1 VRLARDGYDLALVQR
16 GGAAGVRDAVEGLG
30 RRASVHRTDLSDPDA
45 AQACVGEVIGEHGRL
60 DALVL
65 NAGTIERHDALD
77 FPREAWERTLAL
89 NLTAPFLMA
98 QAAGRRFVEQG
109 SGGRIVFVA
118 SVLAFQGGVRVPAYA
133 AAKGGVRQLVMA
145 LANEWAGRGINVNAV
160 APGYVETE
168 LTTALRQDAERSA
181 QLGARIPAGRWGTPA
196 DIAGAVAF
204 LCSPDAAYVHGQ
216 TLPVDGG
223 WLAR

>member
-1 VRLARDGYDLALVQR
+1 
-16 GGAAGVRDAVEGLG
+16 VE
-30 RRASVHRTDLSDPDA
+30 D
-45 AQACVGEVIGEHGRL
+45 VIATRGRL

-65 NAGTIERHDALD
+65 NAGTIERYDALEY
-77 FPREAWERTLAL
+77 PREAWERTLAL

-98 QAAGRRFVEQG
+98 QAAGRRFMEQG
-109 SGGRIVFVA
+109 GGGRIVFVA
-118 SVLAFQGGVRVPAYA
+118 SVLAFQGGIRVPAYT

-145 LANEWAGRGINVNAV
+145 LANEWASLGINVNAV

-168 LTTALRQDAERSA
+168 LTTALLQDPERSA
-181 QLGARIPAGRWGTPA
+181 QLGARIPAGRWGAPG

-204 LCSPDAAYVHGQ
+204 LCSDDAAYVHGQ